1 MMRTVGIL
9 LRKEAH
15 EALSAYT
22 TRRKETDFPGRVLS
36 LVLAVAVV
44 AFACFV
50 LRRFAD
56 MYLGIEINR
65 VSAPYA
71 RLYELTV
78 MIYAVILLVNVLGG
92 VRNINKSLFDNDD
105 LRIFITLPVSSGSMY
120 VSKMISAYVK
130 QFVFGFFTVLP
141 INVTLATAIPLGARF
156 YGITVLILFLL
167 PMISLALGSV
177 LALPVYALKRL
188 VASRYVIT
196 LVAVTA
202 VTALAFWLYSEV
214 LSFIAN
220 LISTGDIR
228 YFFDAE
234 TMLYVA
240 DMTSDMYPAV
250 FFADMLL
257 TDSMPEAIGYVI
269 LITAI
274 LGAIG
279 VAVGRLMLVPAAQ
292 NKLFASG
299 NRHVYA
305 GHFLPGPKPKFF
317 TFMKKEFVQVLRTPS
332 YAFRYFST
340 AIIMPLMV
348 YFCMDI
354 FSELVGLLVI
364 VDCNLEIAV
373 FLIVMFGILT
383 NTYCATNI
391 SRDGDFFFTM
401 KTMPLNYHTVIAA
414 KVAFCFVSSAISTAV
429 SVAVIGGLG
438 YVNAGQA
445 VFLLAVTLA
454 LSFAQICFATRKDL
468 GHPRFRAEQDGEV
481 DDNNATVS
489 VLVIIGLVVSF
500 VIGLIAIYSG
510 LFLKLQKGEA
520 YGEMVSMTSV
530 AAIAAALL
538 AGALIYLFVGLDKKY
553 YKVSEGGYEK

>member
-9 LRKEAH
+9 LRKEAG
-15 EALSAYT
+15 EFLSAFT
-22 TRRKETDFPGRVLS
+22 TRRKETDFPGKALS
-36 LVLAVAVV
+36 LVLAAAVV
-44 AFACFV
+44 AFTCFV
-50 LRRFAD
+50 LKRFAD

-78 MIYAVILLVNVLGG
+78 FIYAVIVLVNVLGG
-92 VRNINKSLFDNDD
+92 VRNINKSLFVNDD
-105 LRIFITLPVSSGSMY
+105 LRIFITLPVSSGAMY

-141 INVTLATAIPLGARF
+141 VNITLAASIDLGAQF

-167 PMISLALGSV
+167 PMISLAAGSV

-196 LVAVTA
+196 LLAATA
-202 VTALAFWLYSEV
+202 ITALAFWLYSEV

-220 LISTGDIR
+220 LISTGDMK
-228 YFFDAE
+228 YFFDAD
-234 TMLYVA
+234 TMRSVA
-240 DMTSDMYPAV
+240 AITSRMYPAV

-257 TDSMPEAIGYVI
+257 TDSMPAAIGYVI
-269 LITAI
+269 LVTVV
-274 LGAIG
+274 LGAAG
-279 VAVGRLMLVPAAQ
+279 VAVGRLMLLPAAQ
-292 NKLFASG
+292 DKLFASG

-305 GHFLPGPKPKFF
+305 GRFLPGPRPKFF

-340 AIIMPLMV
+340 AVVMPLMV

-354 FSELVGLLVI
+354 FSELAGLLVI

-401 KTMPLNYHTVIAA
+401 KTMPVNYRTVIAA
-414 KVAFCFVSSAISTAV
+414 KVVFCFASSAVSTAV

-438 YVNAGQA
+438 YVDAGQS

-468 GHPRFRAEQDGEV
+468 GHPHFMAEQDSEV
-481 DDNNATVS
+481 DDNNSTVS

-510 LFLKLQKGEA
+510 LYLKLQRGEA

-538 AGALIYLFVGLDKKY
+538 AGSLVYLFVGLDDKY
-553 YKVSEGGYEK
+553 YKVSEGGYEE